1 MKGGHHTD
9 HIRAQQLVSRD
20 KSRTSVFIFSP
31 RTIFKTILSQPAFCT
46 FGFARHTSQP
56 FAKPKEQNFSQR
68 TENRVIYSVIFGN
81 ICQDNYFTMV
91 TQLGDRIR
99 MLRKKQNLLL
109 RQVASKLDIDT
120 SIISKMERGE
130 RPIKKE
136 QIALLADMLKADKE
150 ELHTLWLADQVMDV
164 IKDEPLADEALKSV
178 TKKIKKFK

>member
-1 MKGGHHTD
+1 M
-9 HIRAQQLVSRD
+9 A
-20 KSRTSVFIFSP
+20 
-31 RTIFKTILSQPAFCT
+31 
-46 FGFARHTSQP
+46 
-56 FAKPKEQNFSQR
+56 
-68 TENRVIYSVIFGN
+68 
-81 ICQDNYFTMV
+81 

-99 MLRKKQNLLL
+99 TLRTKQNLLL

-136 QIALLADMLKADKE
+136 QIALLADILKADKE